1 MKKIS
6 ESSVVA
12 ALRSAAHIVARPVT
26 QDEITAAKAV
36 LMSGKEAANT
46 GEIRKVFGSAIAYG
60 SRDCA
65 PKKSDPVENWAR
77 TPSRLGRA
85 SAFVDGFLERMVTTS
100 ASSDNRTDSS
110 KYEEA
115 VKVGPMFET
124 VVSELLPEEIDAV
137 AKRLGYKFGN
147 TVDPREIERVTEFV
161 VRDAARQREIELDA
175 LASRDDP
182 KRTELLQRFERA
194 VKFDG
199 AFKPVWGEG
208 QAPELQKLARDL
220 VSLLTSLKSPRLKS
234 NFFDA
239 DGNLLRSL
247 PETLEY

>member
-6 ESSVVA
+6 ESTVVA

-26 QDEITAAKAV
+26 QDEITAAKAT
-36 LMSGKEAANT
+36 LMSGKEMANT
-46 GEIRKVFGSAIAYG
+46 GEVRKVFGSAVAYG

-65 PKKSDPVENWAR
+65 PKKSDPVEHWAR
-77 TPSRLGRA
+77 TPSRLERA

-110 KYEEA
+110 RYEEA

-124 VVSELLPEEIDAV
+124 VVSELLPDEIDAV

-147 TVDPREIERVTEFV
+147 TVDPREIERVTEIV
-161 VRDAARQREIELDA
+161 VRDASRSRELELDA
-175 LASRDDP
+175 LVPRSHA
-182 KRTELLQRFERA
+182 KRAQLLERYERA
-194 VKFDG
+194 VKHDG
-199 AFKPVWGEG
+199 AFKPVWGQG

-220 VSLLTSLKSPRLKS
+220 VSLLTSLKSARLQSK
-234 NFFDA
+234 FYDA
-239 DGNLLRSL
+239 DGNLLRTL
-247 PETLEY
+247 PESLE